1 MTGSDGKLCFC
12 EKKRGK
18 VWMDYMEK
26 IMNDEKYWDRN
37 VEGEAVE
44 GPVVCVCNRRCF
56 RH

>member
-37 VEGEAVE
+37 V
-44 GPVVCVCNRRCF
+44 
-56 RH
+56 